1 MMDDDASTLRA
12 RMAAG
17 ETIVALRCNITMPA
31 AELKAALGK
40 GRYDFVY
47 LDTQHVAYAEQQL
60 VDFCGAAEELG
71 YPVEIRIPHTRQAYL
86 AGRFCDLG
94 TGGILVPETMTEA
107 DVKDAVDFFYYP
119 PFGKRSFGG
128 ATRYGMK
135 RRKFTPHEY
144 AAWWNETGVLGIQLE
159 SIDAIVNARQLA
171 KPGVSYVSLGPTDLQ
186 FHLDAHPHF
195 PIRTFEECIA
205 HVAKQ
210 MTGTGI
216 ALGLAI
222 GGAPEG
228 RQKFIDAGV
237 TVFQEFPRA

>member
-1 MMDDDASTLRA
+1 MNDMTKTLRQ

-17 ETIVALRCNITMPA
+17 EIIVALRTVITTS
-31 AELKAALGK
+31 KADLEKALGK
-40 GRYDFVY
+40 AKYDLIY
-47 LDTQHVAYAEQQL
+47 LDTQHMPYSDQQL
-60 VDFCGAAEELG
+60 ADFCVAAEELG

-171 KPGVSYVSLGPTDLQ
+171 KPGVSYVSFGPTDLQ

-210 MTGTGI
+210 LEGTGI